1 MAAAPGTASQPLQPA
16 LPVFSTP
23 STIGPESVSDILS
36 DAGDLLDPA
45 DVTLGAN
52 GHNIVKDTKVD
63 GHATSASS
71 SSPTSASD
79 IATPSNN
86 AALGHVSTSPPQGRY
101 DNTVNEYDLIK
112 EASRAKGIKS
122 RTVCVAI
129 PVNRKDGTVLMVT
142 SRKHDTKWICRFLPV
157 PPVPGPL
164 ADNLVSQSL
173 KEVTKRARRMQKR
186 QSGSLGKKV
195 LVASS

>member
-1 MAAAPGTASQPLQPA
+1 MAAASGTASEPLQPA
-16 LPVFSTP
+16 LPVFATP

-36 DAGDLLDPA
+36 DVGDLPDPA
-45 DVTLGAN
+45 DVTMCAN
-52 GHNIVKDTKVD
+52 GHNIISDTKVD
-63 GHATSASS
+63 GHAISAS

-86 AALGHVSTSPPQGRY
+86 AALGHVSTSPSQGRY
-101 DNTVNEYDLIK
+101 DNTVKEYDLVK

-142 SRKHDTKWICRFLPV
+142 SRKHDTKWICRFIPV
-157 PPVPGPL
+157 CPSRVHRLTTRYHSP
-164 ADNLVSQSL
+164 
-173 KEVTKRARRMQKR
+173 
-186 QSGSLGKKV
+186 
-195 LVASS
+195 